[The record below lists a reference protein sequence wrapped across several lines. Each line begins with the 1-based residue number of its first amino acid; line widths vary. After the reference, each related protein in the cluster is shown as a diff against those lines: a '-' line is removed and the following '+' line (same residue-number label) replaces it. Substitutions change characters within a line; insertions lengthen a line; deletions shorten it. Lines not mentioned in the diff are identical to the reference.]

1 MQEKQ
6 NYSSTVSK
14 YFKLFRQSLKGD
26 EQDYTVLS
34 IDRAIFL
41 LAIPMILEMAMESIF
56 AVVDVFYV
64 SRLGNEAVATIGLTE
79 SMLMII
85 YSLAIGMS
93 MAATAMVARRIGEK
107 NFAEAS
113 LAGTQ
118 ALYLGFGM
126 SLIIGVTGFWFAED
140 LLRLMGA
147 SESLIS
153 TGANYTRWMLAGN
166 FTVVLLFLNNAI
178 FRGAGDA
185 SLAMKVL
192 ILANLLNIVIAP
204 MFIFGFGPIPAFG
217 VEGAAIGTNIGRGVG
232 VLAQFYVL
240 IRGNKTIKLLKEN
253 LAIRWELIVR
263 LIKVSAGGTGQ
274 FLIASASW
282 IFLVRI
288 ISVFGSDALAGYT
301 IALRV
306 IVFAILPAWGMAN
319 AASTLVGQNLGAL
332 QPERAEK
339 SVWRAA
345 FLNLCF
351 LAFITVIFFVFAD
364 SIVGIFTEE
373 LVVAQYAIQ
382 CLQVVSLGYIFYAY
396 GMVVVQAFNGAGDTK
411 TPTLLNFFGFWLFQI
426 PLAYTLAIFYE
437 LGPLGAFL
445 AIPIAESVL
454 ALVSIYIFKKGHW
467 KKTQI

>member
-1 MQEKQ
+1 MQENK
-6 NYSSTVSK
+6 NYRNTVSK
-14 YFKLFRQSLKGD
+14 YFKLFRQSINGE
-26 EQDYTVLS
+26 EQDYTIGS
-34 IDRAIFL
+34 IDKAIFL
-41 LAIPMILEMAMESIF
+41 LAVPMILEMAMEALF
-56 AVVDVFYV
+56 AVVDVFFV
-64 SRLGNEAVATIGLTE
+64 SRLGVEAVATVGLTE
-79 SMLMII
+79 SVLMII

-93 MAATAMVARRIGEK
+93 MAATAMVARRVGEK
-107 NFAEAS
+107 NLKEAS

-118 ALYLGFGM
+118 ALYLGLGL
-126 SLIIGVTGFWFAED
+126 SLVIGLVGFWYAED
-140 LLRLMGA
+140 ILRIMGA

-153 TGANYTRWMLAGN
+153 EGAGYTKWMMAGN

-185 SLAMKVL
+185 SLAMKAL
-192 ILANLLNIVIAP
+192 ILANLLNMVLDPI
-204 MFIFGFGPIPAFG
+204 FIFGLGPIPAFG
-217 VEGAAIGTNIGRGVG
+217 VEGAAIATNIGRGVG
-232 VLAQFYVL
+232 VVFQFYFL
-240 IRGNKTIKLLKEN
+240 LKGNKTIKLLREN
-253 LAIRWELIVR
+253 LAIRWELIWK

-345 FLNLCF
+345 FLNMCF
-351 LAFITVIFFVFAD
+351 LAIITLVFLGFAD
-364 SIVGIFTEE
+364 SIIGIFTQETQ
-373 LVVAQYAIQ
+373 VVSYAKQ
-382 CLQVVSLGYIFYAY
+382 CLQVVSIGYIFYAY
-396 GMVVVQAFNGAGDTK
+396 GMVIVQAFNGAGDTR

-426 PLAYTLAIFYE
+426 PLAYTLAILLDF
-437 LGPLGAFL
+437 GPLGAFL
-445 AIPIAESVL
+445 AIPIAKSTL
-454 ALVSIYIFKKGHW
+454 ALVSIYIFRKGHW
-467 KKTQI
+467 KNVKI